1 MTKTPF
7 RTLIKPYTEIPIS
20 RSLLL
25 QLLKKY
31 KDPNDKISQLLKSG
45 TLVSLRRG
53 MYVVGSKLDLPT
65 PNKFLIA
72 NHLRGPSYVSL
83 EAALSYWGMIPEN
96 VFEIS
101 SVTTKSS
108 KTFNN
113 EMGRFSFQKMNTPYF
128 SYGIKNE
135 VLSAKQS
142 FLIASKEKALCDKIV
157 VSSNLILR
165 SVKQT
170 KAYLIEDLRIDLE
183 TLHELDTEKIELW
196 VEQAPKRSSLKML
209 IKTLHQ
215 L

>member
-1 MTKTPF
+1 MTTTPF

-45 TLVSLRRG
+45 ALVSLRRG

-101 SVTTKSS
+101 SVTTKSY
-108 KTFNN
+108 KTFKNAI
-113 EMGRFSFQKMNTPYF
+113 GRFSFQKMNTSYF
-128 SYGIKNE
+128 SYGITN
-135 VLSAKQS
+135 VVVSAKQS
-142 FLIASKEKALCDKIV
+142 FLMASKEKALCDKIV
-157 VSSNLILR
+157 VSPNLILR

-183 TLHELDTEKIELW
+183 ILQILDTKKMELW
-196 VEQAPKRSSLKML
+196 IEHAPKKSSLKVL